1 MKSLKWFSIATN
13 VLVFLASFIV
23 FIGVDGLNGVIPD
36 QYKYIAPLIVTFAG
50 FLLTTLTESARVE
63 RAEELVKQGSGVN
76 ARNESKKL

>member
-1 MKSLKWFSIATN
+1 MESLKWFSIATN

-50 FLLTTLTESARVE
+50 FLLTTLTESARVQ
-63 RAEELVKQGSGVN
+63 RAEELVRVGGG
-76 ARNESKKL
+76 RDGRESQKL